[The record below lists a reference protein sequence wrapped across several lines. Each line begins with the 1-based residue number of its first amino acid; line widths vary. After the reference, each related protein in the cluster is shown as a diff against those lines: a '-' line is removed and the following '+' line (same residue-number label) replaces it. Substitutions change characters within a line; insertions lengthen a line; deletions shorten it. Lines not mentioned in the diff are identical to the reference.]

1 MKKIKITNTSGVKLE
16 FFVKIKDSEDKLIS
30 LEPGTSCFSD
40 GLETTKSI
48 RIFERKGLLKVDRGE
63 YQTTEDFSNA
73 FIEEVSHIT
82 PSIIPNATPDS
93 DEILDDLHTTKSI
106 QIEIPEEKSLKEDLL
121 KFHNIGDEELDQ
133 IKKDMSEQITQEA
146 SVSADWA
153 LENVLGI
160 DPASIANEFKDALNP
175 TMQDIK
181 DSLPSTDI
189 SDLEHTT
196 KNNLLEE
203 AEKQAKE
210 YKEEDEKKQ
219 YKYNYK
225 KKPGRKKKRGP
236 KAGAKKKKLKEEKNK
251 EDNSSNQE

>member
-181 DSLPSTDI
+181 DSLPPTD
-189 SDLEHTT
+189 EHTT